1 MSVSIQTP
9 DAEFLLDGYI
19 CSANDEVT
27 AAIFITVVPSING
40 DFCLGADYGY
50 AGGGD
55 NDGGFFSIDIENSIH
70 KHINFDEL
78 EEMCESN
85 VLHHSILESLMQ
97 KLWHYVDEDNEI
109 MTLTDSGLCLEHNDG
124 VWVSDNFDGDMLAD
138 ISGLWSISLRFS
150 I

>member
-1 MSVSIQTP
+1 MNLSIKMP

-19 CSANDEVT
+19 SSDNNEVS
-27 AAIFITVVPSING
+27 AAIFMTVVPGING
-40 DFCLGADYGY
+40 DFCLGAYYGY

-85 VLHHSILESLMQ
+85 VFHHSILESLMQ

-124 VWVSDNFDGDMLAD
+124 VWVSDNFDGDMLAE
-138 ISGLWSISLRFS
+138 ISELWTISLKFS

>member
-1 MSVSIQTP
+1 MNLSIKMP

-19 CSANDEVT
+19 SSDNNEVS
-27 AAIFITVVPSING
+27 AAIFMTVVPGING
-40 DFCLGADYGY
+40 DFCLGAYYGQ

-85 VLHHSILESLMQ
+85 VFHHSILESLMQ

-124 VWVSDNFDGDMLAD
+124 VWVSDNFDGDMLAE
-138 ISGLWSISLRFS
+138 ISELWAISLKFS